1 MQSKRAMQ
9 APSQM
14 LVRLNLETRA
24 DHPEADAPWLD
35 MLAQEP
41 TRLRYLDLLV
51 ATYGFEAPIE
61 ASLALTPQLAESVE
75 LRQRSRTGA
84 IVQDLLALGMTPSKI
99 ARLPQCAQIVPF
111 RDPAEALG
119 WLYVAERTTLLHE
132 NIHRVLVVR
141 MPYVSAWNYLT
152 AYGGHAGLRWQELG
166 EVLDAIATTPVLG
179 DAVVSGARAAFA
191 CLRAWYAAEPAAM
204 AHA

>member
-1 MQSKRAMQ
+1 MQ

-14 LVRLNLETRA
+14 LVRLNMETRA

-35 MLAQEP
+35 LLAQQP
-41 TRLRYLDLLV
+41 TSSRYLDLLI

-61 ASLALTPQLAESVE
+61 ASLALTPHLAEIVQ

-84 IVQDLLALGMTPSKI
+84 IVQDLLALGMSPSKI

-111 RDPAEALG
+111 RDTAEAFG

-141 MPYVSAWNYLT
+141 MPHVSAWSYLS

-166 EVLDAIATTPVLG
+166 QVLDLVATTPAIG
-179 DAVVSGARAAFA
+179 DAILAGARAAFA
-191 CLRAWYAAEPAAM
+191 CHREWYAADAA
-204 AHA
+204 AVVGA